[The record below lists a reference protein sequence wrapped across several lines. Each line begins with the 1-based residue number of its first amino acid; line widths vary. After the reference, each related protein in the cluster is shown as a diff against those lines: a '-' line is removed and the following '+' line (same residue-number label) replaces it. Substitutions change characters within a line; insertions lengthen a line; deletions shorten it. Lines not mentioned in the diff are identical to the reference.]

1 MNNEQNA
8 NYEKSKIDSFDF
20 TESLNEKKL
29 KNKDKAEI
37 KKIFSKLENDPSTS
51 GIFFNFLDSIF
62 DLGIKLVNS
71 VNLDLILD
79 KIEELM
85 KKEK

>member
-1 MNNEQNA
+1 MNNEQNTSCD
-8 NYEKSKIDSFDF
+8 ESKTNPIDFS
-20 TESLNEKKL
+20 ESLNEKHL
-29 KNKDKAEI
+29 KNKAEI
-37 KKIFSKLENDPSTS
+37 KKIFSNIKEDPNTS

-62 DLGIKLVNS
+62 DLGTKLLNS
-71 VNLDLILD
+71 VDLDVILD